1 MHTTTLNFIT
11 TRLAV
16 ICLTAAL
23 VASTAILSACEKQTQ
38 QYDYSIFTFGT
49 LIDVTLYDVSK
60 NQAEQAFAQLQH
72 DFDRYHQD
80 WSSWTNGDLAQ
91 LNKKIKQSVDSNSIV
106 VPSHLTPM
114 RRISMELSKQ
124 SDNYYN
130 PAIGKLIN
138 LWQFHKYQ
146 DKNIHPPE
154 DSLIQ
159 DLIKQNPRLTNL
171 TINERNEL
179 SSNNPAVSLN
189 FGAFAK
195 GYAIE
200 LEIKQLQKLKI
211 QNAVINAGGDLS
223 VIGQHGDRA
232 WNIGIRHP
240 RNNSIIASIEVK
252 SNESVFTSGDYE
264 RFYIH
269 QNKRFHHI
277 LDPNTGYPAQDAQSV
292 TVLHQNAGRADAAAT
307 ALFVAGS
314 KNWQK
319 IAKNMDI
326 HYVMLIDAGGNIHL
340 TPAMEKRIKFLNKSP
355 TSRIIVSEEL

>member
-11 TRLAV
+11 TRLTV

-23 VASTAILSACEKQTQ
+23 AASTAILSACEKQTQ
-38 QYDYSIFTFGT
+38 QYDYSIFPFGT

-91 LNKKIKQSVDSNSIV
+91 LNKKIEQNVDSNSIV
-106 VPSHLTPM
+106 VPSHLIPM
-114 RRISMELSKQ
+114 LRTSMELSKQ

-252 SNESVFTSGDYE
+252 NNESVFTSGDYE

-269 QNKRFHHI
+269 QNQRFQHI
-277 LDPNTGYPAQDAQSV
+277 LYPNHG
-292 TVLHQNAGRADAAAT
+292 
-307 ALFVAGS
+307 
-314 KNWQK
+314 
-319 IAKNMDI
+319 
-326 HYVMLIDAGGNIHL
+326 
-340 TPAMEKRIKFLNKSP
+340 
-355 TSRIIVSEEL
+355 